1 MLTTAPLPDK
11 AVPSTAVQSPA
22 VPDGEAESVSHHP
35 IAASN

>member
-11 AVPSTAVQSPA
+11 AVSPAAVQSPA
-22 VPDGEAESVSHHP
+22 EPGGEAESVSHHP